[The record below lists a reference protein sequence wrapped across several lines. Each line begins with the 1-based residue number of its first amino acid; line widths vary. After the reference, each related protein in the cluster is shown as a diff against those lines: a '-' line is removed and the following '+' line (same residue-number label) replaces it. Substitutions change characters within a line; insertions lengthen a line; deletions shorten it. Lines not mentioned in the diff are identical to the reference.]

1 MLSYKIALKLIM
13 CVFTAQARAKSTAPV
28 WLAFGRRQKNQ
39 VTCPCA
45 FRPRRLAQNAQL
57 IKWDLVQVLV
67 RRSCGDPDKVLSKR
81 FLHYLVQV
89 LVRRSCGDLGE
100 ILSCNGPCGKI
111 LLQSSKRSLHDLVQV
126 PVRRSLSRISRC
138 PFMTCTGPSEKIL
151 WRSCLNPPY
160 GAWH

>member
-1 MLSYKIALKLIM
+1 M
-13 CVFTAQARAKSTAPV
+13 CGAC
-28 WLAFGRRQKNQ
+28 LGHGIFGVNSRVNLVLLR
-39 VTCPCA
+39 CPNA

-100 ILSCNGPCGKI
+100 ILSCNAPCGKI

-126 PVRRSLSRISRC
+126 PVRRS
-138 PFMTCTGPSEKIL
+138 
-151 WRSCLNPPY
+151 
-160 GAWH
+160 